1 MQVFHMKEA
10 PLSLLDIFSACKER
24 VSEEMFDNT
33 RDTTTN
39 TYRSKTYVVSTAPIE
54 FNEESINDKAN
65 IEGHGSMLFF
75 FFIRISVH
83 TAINCCSWKLETMD
97 RRFLEKE
104 YKEGGC

>member
-10 PLSLLDIFSACKER
+10 PLSLLDIFSTCKER

-75 FFIRISVH
+75 FFSFFFYPYIRAH
-83 TAINCCSWKLETMD
+83 GDKLLL
-97 RRFLEKE
+97 LEIGNDGSSLFR
-104 YKEGGC
+104 EGI